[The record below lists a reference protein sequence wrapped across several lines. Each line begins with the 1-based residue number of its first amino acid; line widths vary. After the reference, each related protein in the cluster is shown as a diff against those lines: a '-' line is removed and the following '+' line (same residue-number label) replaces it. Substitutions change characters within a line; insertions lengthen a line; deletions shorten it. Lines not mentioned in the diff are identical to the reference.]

1 MERLQSFRH
10 LMTVQTFA
18 ANEIRGINRVEAPM
32 IAASER
38 TDARSCQ
45 SWEYERVVPGVVVG
59 IDGSRESIAALNT
72 GAAIARRR
80 HCPLHAVT
88 VLSPYPNYHAV
99 PTGDDSDQTVNQL
112 RVNLR
117 ESELRDIVRALEPE
131 QDWTHEVMMG
141 RPARELTRVA
151 ETRCADLIV
160 VGRKR
165 HSAMDRMLGG
175 ETTLQVMRMS
185 SVPVLAVD
193 ADIDGPKTIV
203 AAVDFSPSS
212 ILAVKSA
219 LQFMNGSGTIY
230 LVFVEPAPL
239 LVPSG
244 VSAPVDTRF
253 PGDLVV
259 WFRRMVADL
268 GIQSGIIAE
277 PVVLGGRPASAIVQF
292 AERVGADL
300 IAAGSHGHG
309 RLERFLLGSVS
320 TGIVRNANCAVLVV
334 PPES

>member
-1 MERLQSFRH
+1 M
-10 LMTVQTFA
+10 
-18 ANEIRGINRVEAPM
+18 RG
-32 IAASER
+32 
-38 TDARSCQ
+38 
-45 SWEYERVVPGVVVG
+45 
-59 IDGSRESIAALNT
+59 
-72 GAAIARRR
+72 
-80 HCPLHAVT
+80 
-88 VLSPYPNYHAV
+88 
-99 PTGDDSDQTVNQL
+99 
-112 RVNLR
+112 
-117 ESELRDIVRALEPE
+117 
-131 QDWTHEVMMG
+131 
-141 RPARELTRVA
+141 
-151 ETRCADLIV
+151 ADLIV

-175 ETTLQVMRMS
+175 ETTLQVMRLS

-193 ADIDGPKTIV
+193 SDIEGPKTVV
-203 AAVDFSPSS
+203 AAIDFSPSS
-212 ILAVKSA
+212 ILAVKAA

-239 LVPSG
+239 LHPPGDS
-244 VSAPVDTRF
+244 SPVDARF

-259 WFRRMVADL
+259 WFRRMVSDL
-268 GIQSGIIAE
+268 GIQPGVIAE

-320 TGIVRNANCAVLVV
+320 TGIVRNANCAILVV

>member
-1 MERLQSFRH
+1 
-10 LMTVQTFA
+10 
-18 ANEIRGINRVEAPM
+18 M
-32 IAASER
+32 IAATER
-38 TDARSCQ
+38 PSAQSCQ
-45 SWEYERVVPGVVVG
+45 SWEYEKFVPGVVVG
-59 IDGSRESIAALNT
+59 VDGSRESIAALNT

-80 HCPLHAVT
+80 RCPLHAVT

-99 PTGDDSDQTVNQL
+99 PTGDESDQTVNQL
-112 RVNLR
+112 RVSLR
-117 ESELRDIVRALEPE
+117 DSELRDIVRALEPE

-141 RPARELTRVA
+141 RPARELTRIA
-151 ETRCADLIV
+151 ELRGADLIL
-160 VGRKR
+160 VGKKR
-165 HSAMDRMLGG
+165 HSAMDRILGG

-185 SVPVLAVD
+185 AIPVLAVD
-193 ADIDGPKTIV
+193 SDIDGPKTVV

-219 LQFMNGSGTIY
+219 LQFMNGSGTLY
-230 LVFVEPAPL
+230 LVFVEPAPI
-239 LVPSG
+239 LVPAG
-244 VSAPVDTRF
+244 YSAPVDTRF

-268 GIQSGIIAE
+268 GVDQGVIVE
-277 PVVLGGRPASAIVQF
+277 TVVLGGRPASAIVQF
-292 AERVGADL
+292 AERVGADM

>member
-1 MERLQSFRH
+1 MTAAIERPGAL
-10 LMTVQTFA
+10 
-18 ANEIRGINRVEAPM
+18 
-32 IAASER
+32 
-38 TDARSCQ
+38 SCQ

-59 IDGSRESIAALNT
+59 VDGSRESIAALNT

-80 HCPLHAVT
+80 RCPLHAVT
-88 VLSPYPNYHAV
+88 VLSPFPNYHAV
-99 PTGDDSDQTVNQL
+99 PAGDESDQTVNQL
-112 RVNLR
+112 RVSLR
-117 ESELRDIVRALEPE
+117 DSELRDIVRALEPE
-131 QDWTHEVMMG
+131 QDWTHEAMMG
-141 RPARELTRVA
+141 RPARELTRIA
-151 ETRCADLIV
+151 ESRGADLIL
-160 VGRKR
+160 VGKKR
-165 HSAMDRMLGG
+165 HSGMDRILGG

-185 SVPVLAVD
+185 AIPVLAVD
-193 ADIDGPKTIV
+193 ADIEGPKTVV

-212 ILAVKSA
+212 ILAVKTA

-230 LVFVEPAPL
+230 LVFVEPAPIL
-239 LVPSG
+239 MPAG
-244 VSAPVDTRF
+244 YAAPVDVRF

-259 WFRRMVADL
+259 WFRRMVSELA
-268 GIQSGIIAE
+268 IKEGIIAE

-292 AERVGADL
+292 AERVGADM

>member
-1 MERLQSFRH
+1 M
-10 LMTVQTFA
+10 VA
-18 ANEIRGINRVEAPM
+18 AAGSPRAL
-32 IAASER
+32 
-38 TDARSCQ
+38 SCQ

-59 IDGSRESIAALNT
+59 VDGSRESIAALNT

-80 HCPLHAVT
+80 HCPLHAVS
-88 VLSPYPNYHAV
+88 VLSPYPSYHAI
-99 PTGDDSDQTVNQL
+99 PTGDDSDRTVNHL
-112 RVNLR
+112 RADIR
-117 ESELRDIVRALEPE
+117 DSELRDIVQALEPE
-131 QDWTHEVMMG
+131 QDWTHEVLLG

-151 ETRCADLIV
+151 EMRGADLIV

-175 ETTLQVMRMS
+175 ETTLQVMRLS

-193 ADIDGPKTIV
+193 SDIEGPKTVV
-203 AAVDFSPSS
+203 AAIDFSPSS

-219 LQFMNGSGTIY
+219 LPFMNGSGTIY

-239 LVPSG
+239 LHPPNVQ
-244 VSAPVDTRF
+244 APVDTRF

-259 WFRRMVADL
+259 WFRRVIADL
-268 GIQSGIIAE
+268 GIQPGVIAE

-292 AERVGADL
+292 AERVGADM